1 MSDLPSAKAI
11 KRIAIVGNAYIKNR
25 GNYLM
30 QGPVWSEKHWS
41 GLVKPDWNLPKRI
54 TREFLYDGF
63 QNPESVV
70 DAEALFVAAMIWGY
84 GGVGYG
90 PHRVGL
96 MLKSASQREGSVGQ
110 FVQDLK
116 KESREKESGAYEFL
130 ANRVNRLD
138 RLGPSFGS
146 KLAYFSTPN
155 HDSPILDSVV
165 AAWIHEHEGRW
176 LFDANKWSTSQY
188 ESYQEYC
195 KALIPVGGSNAI
207 DETWSCGLVEHLMF
221 VDQSL
226 SGFPSWAK
234 TYS

>member
-1 MSDLPSAKAI
+1 MAFPSSAALE
-11 KRIAIVGNAYIKNR
+11 RLATVGNAYFKHG
-25 GNYLM
+25 GNYLL
-30 QGPVWSEKHWS
+30 QGPAWSEKHWS

-54 TREFLYDGF
+54 TRELLCDGF
-63 QNPESVV
+63 QNPDSVV

-96 MLKSASQREGSVGQ
+96 MLKSASKREGSVDQ
-110 FVQDLK
+110 FVHDLK
-116 KESREKESGAYEFL
+116 EASQEQKYGAYEYL
-130 ANRVNRLD
+130 AKNVNRLD

-165 AAWIHEHEGRW
+165 AAWIHEQEGRW
-176 LFDANKWSTSQY
+176 LFNANKWSTSQY
-188 ESYQEYC
+188 VSYQEYC
-195 KALIPVGGSNAI
+195 KALIPVASSNAVG
-207 DETWSCGLVEHLMF
+207 EMWSCGLVEHLMF

-226 SGFPSWAK
+226 SGFPAWAK
-234 TYS
+234 TYL